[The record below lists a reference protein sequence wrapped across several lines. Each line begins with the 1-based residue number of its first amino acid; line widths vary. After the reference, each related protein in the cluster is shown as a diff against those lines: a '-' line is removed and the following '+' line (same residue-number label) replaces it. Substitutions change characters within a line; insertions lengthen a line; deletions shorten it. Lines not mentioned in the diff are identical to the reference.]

1 MNELNVLNLR
11 SRKWTSTTPL
21 SGNWGAYKSIAV
33 TLPHITA
40 DQVGQQR
47 ARSRPGTSSSSDIS
61 SPQSPLL
68 LYSNY
73 NFVDVRVDLKVGS
86 PVSHLR
92 DISTNGTQ
100 LPSGLRFPS
109 CGVLAGHLLISGTVI
124 TSDVQEYQLWA
135 MNLKTL
141 NWSRI
146 EADGLDTGSWNK
158 GLLWQNRN
166 TFVVL
171 GNRTGNQ
178 ANDYQQRRINCSHI
192 CAIELEAYGL
202 YEAQTERLSPT
213 AVPQLSMP
221 IQNNR
226 GSIDGSLLSA
236 AENLGR
242 SALGLR
248 EVADME
254 ILTLGNE
261 RVPVNSSILSRRWG
275 SFFHQLVH
283 ESNDATNNVIANG
296 DKRPISLSPSEAPT
310 IRPNFSSRLST
321 NTITQSR
328 AYNTQM
334 RNSQSSYMST
344 PADSAI
350 GSISD
355 GSSSK
360 HASLLSM
367 NSSASGFTVLQS
379 RLLFLPHTIT
389 TTRALLFYL
398 HTGMLPPTTSPLC
411 TTQVLTSFLQI
422 ARTYSIP
429 GLLPATIT
437 RLHQTLSAD
446 TMGDIFNSAA
456 LAAGDGT
463 HISKVAGLKP
473 RNSDTN
479 DRLQAFANLTVAL
492 SSSKSPPSHLQ
503 SQIKQQTPPR
513 RNLLNPQASFESTT
527 SQDSDASESS
537 TTSSSQASD
546 ASGTTDDSVATNA
559 RRLVG
564 NDDER
569 AMWTGEWSAVIGLQ
583 KRGLRGLW
591 EGQAIK
597 REMLAREREGREGAG
612 NDNGVTG
619 LGLV

>member
-158 GLLWQNRN
+158 GLLWQKRN

-202 YEAQTERLSPT
+202 YEAQTERLSPS
-213 AVPQLSMP
+213 VLQLSAP

-226 GSIDGSLLSA
+226 GLTDGSLLSA

-261 RVPVNSSILSRRWG
+261 RIPVNSSILSRRWG
-275 SFFHQLVH
+275 SFFYQLLD
-283 ESNDATNNVIANG
+283 ESMGATNNTIAIG

-328 AYNTQM
+328 VYNQQV

-367 NSSASGFTVLQS
+367 TSSASGYTVLQS

-398 HTGMLPPTTSPLC
+398 YTGTLPPTTSPLC
-411 TTQVLTSFLQI
+411 TTQVLTSLLQV

-437 RLHQTLSAD
+437 RLHQTLSTD
-446 TMGDIFNSAA
+446 NVGDIFNAAA
-456 LAAGDGT
+456 LAAGDST
-463 HISKVAGLKP
+463 HISKVAGFKP
-473 RNSDTN
+473 RNHDTN
-479 DRLQAFANLTVAL
+479 ARIQALSNLTMA
-492 SSSKSPPSHLQ
+492 SSSKSQSHPPTTQL
-503 SQIKQQTPPR
+503 KQQQTNVAR
-513 RNLLNPQASFESTT
+513 RNLLNAST
-527 SQDSDASESS
+527 
-537 TTSSSQASD
+537 
-546 ASGTTDDSVATNA
+546 
-559 RRLVG
+559 
-564 NDDER
+564 
-569 AMWTGEWSAVIGLQ
+569 
-583 KRGLRGLW
+583 LR
-591 EGQAIK
+591 
-597 REMLAREREGREGAG
+597 
-612 NDNGVTG
+612 
-619 LGLV
+619 